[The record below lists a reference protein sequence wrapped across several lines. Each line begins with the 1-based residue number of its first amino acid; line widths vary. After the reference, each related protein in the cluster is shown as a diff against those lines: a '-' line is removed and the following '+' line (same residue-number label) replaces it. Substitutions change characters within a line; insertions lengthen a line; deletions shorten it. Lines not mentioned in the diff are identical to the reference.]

1 MAEPAREASGAGEVR
16 LHREGPVAVL
26 TLDHQR
32 KLNALTWSMYDQLE
46 QHARTLAADT
56 SVRAVV
62 LTAAG
67 ERAFAA
73 GTDIAQFTD
82 FDAERGVAYEHRVG
96 EVLQTLAGVPVPV
109 VAAVPGLAVGAGLVL
124 VAACDLVVAAED
136 VRFGAPV
143 AQTLGNCI
151 DAGAVRLVRD
161 RVGRAW
167 TDRMLLGTDLV
178 TAAELAGTG
187 FVTRLLPAGTDPRP
201 VALELA
207 GRVAG
212 AAPLTVRA
220 LKEVGRRLDA
230 DPAADVDD
238 LLARCYGSHDFA
250 EGVAAF
256 TARRAPVWE
265 GR

>member
-1 MAEPAREASGAGEVR
+1 MAEPAPAAPAAEVR
-16 LHREGPVAVL
+16 LHRGGAVAVL

-46 QHARTLAADT
+46 QHAWGLAADT

-62 LTAAG
+62 LTSAG
-67 ERAFAA
+67 DRAFAA

-82 FDAERGVAYEHRVG
+82 FDAGRGVAYEHRVAQ
-96 EVLQTLAGVPVPV
+96 VLEALAAVPVPV

-124 VAACDLVVAAED
+124 AAACDLVVAAED

-178 TAAELAGTG
+178 TAADLAGTG

-212 AAPLTVRA
+212 
-220 LKEVGRRLDA
+220 
-230 DPAADVDD
+230 
-238 LLARCYGSHDFA
+238 
-250 EGVAAF
+250 
-256 TARRAPVWE
+256 
-265 GR
+265 